1 MPLAFEW
8 LCLIP
13 PIVIIVWAVA
23 TKRTFSALIIGA
35 GLCYILMYG
44 AGFFGPAVD
53 GMYSVLMD
61 GDTVWVIC
69 LTIFIGIFIELVTNS
84 GGVDALTQ
92 YILKFATNRRRT
104 LLSTFILGL
113 AFFIGDVSNVGTVGA
128 TMKKT
133 SDKNRIPREAL
144 AYVLDSTAAPVC
156 IMVPISSWGVY
167 FAGIFMA
174 EESLNFTGTAM
185 SNYVHVIP
193 FMFYSM
199 AAVLVVGLFAAGVLP
214 KLGAMKK
221 AYARVEAGGNVYS
234 DRSIALN
241 VEDAE
246 SEDMER
252 VPAWKTLMFLIPL
265 VILVIWAIRGMFM
278 EGAMIA
284 IGVACI
290 MYVPLKIMS
299 FGDFCRHCMNGF
311 KNMLSPVI
319 IIVGAFMVRDALVA
333 MGMPE
338 YISGAVGGI
347 LNPAILPAIVFVV
360 VGALSFTTGSN
371 WGVPAVMVP
380 IIVPLALSIGCDP
393 YIVLAAIGCGGC
405 FGSHACFYSDATV
418 FTSAVC
424 KIDNMDHALSQL
436 PYCLLSAG
444 IATIAFVVA
453 GIVVI

>member
-8 LCLIP
+8 LCSIP

-133 SDKNRIPREAL
+133 ADKNRIPREAL

-199 AAVLVVGLFAAGVLP
+199 AAVLVVGLFAAGALP
-214 KLGAMKK
+214 KLGTMKK

-241 VEDAE
+241 VDDAE
-246 SEDMER
+246 AEDMER

-311 KNMLSPVI
+311 KNML
-319 IIVGAFMVRDALVA
+319 
-333 MGMPE
+333 
-338 YISGAVGGI
+338 
-347 LNPAILPAIVFVV
+347 
-360 VGALSFTTGSN
+360 
-371 WGVPAVMVP
+371 
-380 IIVPLALSIGCDP
+380 
-393 YIVLAAIGCGGC
+393 
-405 FGSHACFYSDATV
+405 
-418 FTSAVC
+418 
-424 KIDNMDHALSQL
+424 
-436 PYCLLSAG
+436 
-444 IATIAFVVA
+444 
-453 GIVVI
+453 

>member
-1 MPLAFEW
+1 MGGLGW
-8 LCLIP
+8 SCLIP
-13 PIVIIVWAVA
+13 PIVIIVWAVI
-23 TKRTFSALIIGA
+23 TKKTFSALIIGA

-44 AGFFGPAVD
+44 INFFGPAVD

-69 LTIFIGIFIELVTNS
+69 LTIFIGVFIELVTNS

-92 YILKFATNRRRT
+92 YILKFATNRKRT
-104 LLSTFILGL
+104 LLSTFVLGL
-113 AFFIGDVSNVGTVGA
+113 CFFIGDVSNVGTVGA
-128 TMKKT
+128 AMKKT
-133 SDKNRIPREAL
+133 ADKNKVPREAL

-156 IMVPISSWGVY
+156 IMVPVSSWGVY
-167 FAGIFMA
+167 FAGVFMA
-174 EESLNFTGTAM
+174 EKSLRFTGDAM
-185 SNYVHVIP
+185 SNYLQVIP

-199 AAVLVVGLFAAGVLP
+199 AAILVVGLFSAELLP
-214 KLGAMKK
+214 KFGAMKK
-221 AYARVEAGGNVYS
+221 AYARVDGGGAVYS
-234 DRSIALN
+234 DISAPLN
-241 VEDAE
+241 VEEIEKDE
-246 SEDMER
+246 ENI
-252 VPAWKTLMFLIPL
+252 PAWKSLMFIIPL
-265 VILVIWAIRGMFM
+265 IVLVIWAIRGMFM

-284 IGVACI
+284 IGIMAI
-290 MYVPLKIMS
+290 MYIPMKIMTFS
-299 FGDFCRHCMNGF
+299 DFCKHCMTGF
-311 KNMLSPVI
+311 KNMISPCI

-333 MGMPE
+333 MEMPE

-347 LNPAILPAIVFVV
+347 LNPILFPAIVFVV

-393 YIVLAAIGCGGC
+393 YIILAAIGCGGC

-444 IATIAFVVA
+444 ISVVA
-453 GIVVI
+453 FLIGGFIVC

>member
-1 MPLAFEW
+1 MDLGI
-8 LCLIP
+8 LTLIP
-13 PIVIIVWAVA
+13 PIIIVVWAVI
-23 TKRTFSALIIGA
+23 TKKTFSALIIGTA
-35 GLCYILMYG
+35 LCYIFMYG
-44 AGFFGPAVD
+44 VNFFTPAVD
-53 GMYSVLMD
+53 GMYAVLMD

-69 LTIFIGIFIELVTNS
+69 LTIFIGVFIQLVTNS

-92 YILKFATNRRRT
+92 YILRFATNRRRS
-104 LLSTFILGL
+104 LLSTFVLGL
-113 AFFIGDVSNVGTVGA
+113 CFFIGDVSNIGTVGA
-128 TMKKT
+128 AMKKT
-133 SDKNRIPREAL
+133 CDQNKIPREAL

-199 AAVLVVGLFAAGVLP
+199 AAIVVVGLFSGNILP
-214 KLGAMKK
+214 KFGMMKR
-221 AYARVEAGGNVYS
+221 AYERVDNGGNVYS
-234 DRSIALN
+234 DNSAYLN
-241 VEDAE
+241 EGDTSDDE
-246 SEDMER
+246 ITQI
-252 VPAWKTLMFLIPL
+252 PAWKCLLFIIPL
-265 VILVIWAIRGMFM
+265 AILVVWAIKGLFM

-284 IGVACI
+284 IGVMAI
-290 MYVPLKIMS
+290 MYIPMKIMTLS
-299 FGDFCRHCMNGF
+299 EFCNHCMAGF
-311 KNMLSPVI
+311 RNMISPII

-347 LNPAILPAIVFVV
+347 LSPIFFPAIVFVV

-393 YIVLAAIGCGGC
+393 YIILAAIGCGGC

-424 KIDNMDHALSQL
+424 KIENMDHALSQL

-444 IATIAFVVA
+444 IATIAFIVA
-453 GIVVI
+453 GIFIM

>member
-1 MPLAFEW
+1 MGGLGW

-13 PIVIIVWAVA
+13 PIVIIVWAVI
-23 TKRTFSALIIGA
+23 TKKTFSALIIGA

-44 AGFFGPAVD
+44 INFFGPAVD

-69 LTIFIGIFIELVTNS
+69 LTIFIGVFIELVTNS

-92 YILKFATNRRRT
+92 YILKFATNRKRT
-104 LLSTFILGL
+104 LLSTFVLGL
-113 AFFIGDVSNVGTVGA
+113 CFFIGDVSNVGTVGA
-128 TMKKT
+128 AMKKT
-133 SDKNRIPREAL
+133 ADKNKVPREAL

-156 IMVPISSWGVY
+156 IMVPVSSWGVY
-167 FAGIFMA
+167 FAGVFMA
-174 EESLNFTGTAM
+174 EKSLGFTGDAM
-185 SNYVHVIP
+185 SNYLQVIP

-199 AAVLVVGLFAAGVLP
+199 AAILVVGLFSAGLLP
-214 KLGAMKK
+214 KFGAMKK
-221 AYARVEAGGNVYS
+221 AYARVDGGGAVYS
-234 DRSIALN
+234 DISASLN
-241 VEDAE
+241 VEE
-246 SEDMER
+246 IEEDGEHI
-252 VPAWKTLMFLIPL
+252 PAWKSLMFIIPL
-265 VILVIWAIRGMFM
+265 IVLVIWAIRGMFM

-284 IGVACI
+284 IGIMAI
-290 MYVPLKIMS
+290 MYIPMKIMTFS
-299 FGDFCRHCMNGF
+299 DFCKHCMTGF
-311 KNMLSPVI
+311 KNMLSPCI

-333 MGMPE
+333 MEMPE

-347 LNPAILPAIVFVV
+347 LNPILFPAIVFVV

-393 YIVLAAIGCGGC
+393 YIILAAIGCGGC

-436 PYCLLSAG
+436 PYCLLSAE
-444 IATIAFVVA
+444 IATIAFIVG
-453 GIVVI
+453 GIIVC

>member
-1 MPLAFEW
+1 MNLGI
-8 LCLIP
+8 LTLIP
-13 PIVIIVWAVA
+13 PIVIVVWAVV
-23 TKRTFSALIIGA
+23 TKKTFSALIIGTV
-35 GLCYILMYG
+35 LCYIFMYG
-44 AGFFGPAVD
+44 INFFTPAID
-53 GMYSVLMD
+53 GMYAVLMD

-69 LTIFIGIFIELVTNS
+69 LTIFIGVFIQLVTNS

-92 YILKFATNRRRT
+92 YILRFATNRRRT

-113 AFFIGDVSNVGTVGA
+113 CFFIGDVSNIGTVGA
-128 TMKKT
+128 AMKKT
-133 SDKNRIPREAL
+133 CDRNKVPREAL

-174 EESLNFTGTAM
+174 EESLNFTGAAL

-199 AAVLVVGLFAAGVLP
+199 AAILVVGLFSGNLLP
-214 KLGAMKK
+214 KFGMMKR
-221 AYARVEAGGNVYS
+221 AYERVDNGGDVYS
-234 DRSIALN
+234 DNSAYLN
-241 VEDAE
+241 EGDSSADE
-246 SEDMER
+246 IEKI
-252 VPAWKTLMFLIPL
+252 PPWKCLLFIIPL
-265 VILVIWAIRGMFM
+265 IILIIWAVKGLFM
-278 EGAMIA
+278 EGAVISIGIMA
-284 IGVACI
+284 IIYIPA
-290 MYVPLKIMS
+290 KIMTLS
-299 FGDFCRHCMNGF
+299 EFCNHCMAGF
-311 KNMLSPVI
+311 RNMISPII

-347 LNPAILPAIVFVV
+347 LNPVLFPAIVFVV
-360 VGALSFTTGSN
+360 VGTLSFTTGSN

-424 KIDNMDHALSQL
+424 KIENMDHALSQL

-444 IATIAFVVA
+444 IATMAYIVA
-453 GIVVI
+453 GIFIM

>member
-1 MPLAFEW
+1 MDLGI
-8 LCLIP
+8 LTLIP
-13 PIVIIVWAVA
+13 PIVIVVWAVV
-23 TKRTFSALIIGA
+23 TKKTFSALIIGTV
-35 GLCYILMYG
+35 LCYIFMYG
-44 AGFFGPAVD
+44 INFFTPAID
-53 GMYSVLMD
+53 GMYAVLMD

-69 LTIFIGIFIELVTNS
+69 LTIFIGVFIQLVTNS

-92 YILKFATNRRRT
+92 YILRFATNRRRS

-113 AFFIGDVSNVGTVGA
+113 CFFIGDVSNIGTVGA
-128 TMKKT
+128 AMKKT
-133 SDKNRIPREAL
+133 CDRNKVPREAL

-174 EESLNFTGTAM
+174 EESLDFTGTAL

-199 AAVLVVGLFAAGVLP
+199 AAILVVGLFSGNLLP
-214 KLGAMKK
+214 KFGMMKR
-221 AYARVEAGGNVYS
+221 AYERVDNGGNVYS
-234 DRSIALN
+234 DNSAYLN
-241 VEDAE
+241 EGDSSADE
-246 SEDMER
+246 IEKI
-252 VPAWKTLMFLIPL
+252 PPWKCLLFIIPL
-265 VILVIWAIRGMFM
+265 IILIIWAVKGLFM
-278 EGAMIA
+278 EGAVISIGIMA
-284 IGVACI
+284 IIYIPA
-290 MYVPLKIMS
+290 KIMTLS
-299 FGDFCRHCMNGF
+299 EFCNHCMAGF
-311 KNMLSPVI
+311 RNMISPII

-347 LNPAILPAIVFVV
+347 LNPVLFPAIVFVV

-424 KIDNMDHALSQL
+424 KIENMDHALSQL

-444 IATIAFVVA
+444 IATMAYIVA
-453 GIVVI
+453 GIFIM